1 MNLLP
6 EPKEKEMR
14 MTNANRNTTDNN
26 GHTAAYNQNNI
37 IRNTK
42 LKDSGAKLIFDN
54 HTLCA
59 QFLRGYTDV
68 ELLKNVQADDIEDI
82 TERFLWLW
90 QEGRDSDSVKKIHL
104 NGFSGTDTLYLI
116 ALIEH
121 QSSVDHDMAFRIL
134 RYIVQILTDYA
145 EEQEKKQKGITKT
158 AGFLYPP
165 ILPIVFFD
173 GTGNW
178 TAPTNFKD
186 KVHLSNVLGEFVPDF
201 HYLVVP
207 LSRYSNQELVEKNDE
222 LSLIMLIDKLRSAA
236 DFRQLKEI
244 PEEYFENISRNSPE
258 SVLKLIGKLITV
270 LLLRLNVPKDEV
282 AQLTDQIERR
292 NFTMLFENFE
302 AYDVQETRRISKAE
316 YIIDLLEDIGTIP
329 EDLKDRIM
337 QEHNLET
344 LRKWHKTAARADS
357 IDAFIQKMNF

>member
-1 MNLLP
+1 
-6 EPKEKEMR
+6 
-14 MTNANRNTTDNN
+14 MTDAGRNTTTNTEQTTN
-26 GHTAAYNQNNI
+26 IQNNK

-42 LKDSGAKLIFDN
+42 PRDSGAKLIFDN

-68 ELLKNVQADDIEDI
+68 ELLKNVQPEDIEDI

-104 NGFSGTDTLYLI
+104 NGNPGMDTLYLI

-121 QSSVDHDMAFRIL
+121 QSRVDHDMSFRIL

-145 EEQEKKQKGITKT
+145 EEQEKRKKGITKNIE
-158 AGFLYPP
+158 FCYPP
-165 ILPIVFFD
+165 LLPIVFYD
-173 GTGNW
+173 GPGNW
-178 TAPTNFKD
+178 TAETNFKD
-186 KVHLSNVLGEFVPDF
+186 RVRLSGILGKFIP
-201 HYLVVP
+201 
-207 LSRYSNQELVEKNDE
+207 
-222 LSLIMLIDKLRSAA
+222 

-258 SVLKLIGKLITV
+258 SVLKLIGKIIAV

-282 AQLTDQIERR
+282 AQFTDQIERR

-316 YIIDLLEDIGTIP
+316 GKAEGRAESIIDLLEDIGMVP
-329 EDLKDRIM
+329 ENLKKRIL
-337 QEHNLET
+337 QERNLDT
-344 LRKWHKTAARADS
+344 LRKWNKVAAKAES
-357 IDAFIQKMNF
+357 NEAFIREMDC